1 MYWKNRSAYAF
12 IKTRQGTA
20 EHVWHRFQSWDNI
33 IGAWVVTGEYD
44 VIAWFDAKDWDTIH
58 DCIATIKQWDEVE
71 NTKTHMVHNGYK
83 NQNWWWNKPTGAWV
97 MFKENTLDET
107 SQYVPKW
114 DWITSGASI
123 PGDWDYMAWIQA
135 DNWDELWHHLMET
148 KQSNYKTTAVLPL
161 KTYWNTAWEQ
171 NWWDDYNSYT
181 EQQQQS
187 QYTQDQ
193 HQYGQ
198 EKNKYTPG
206 QTQYSQHQY

>member
-1 MYWKNRSAYAF
+1 MYWKDRSAYAF

-20 EHVWHRFQSWDNI
+20 EYVWQRFQSWENI

-97 MFKENTLDET
+97 MFKENKLDET

-148 KQSNYKTTAVLPL
+148 KQTSLKTTAVLPL
-161 KTYWNTAWEQ
+161 KTYWNKTWEQ
-171 NWWDDYNSYT
+171 NWWDEYNTYSD
-181 EQQQQS
+181 QQQD

-193 HQYGQ
+193 GQYGQ
-198 EKNKYTPG
+198 ERNQYTREK
-206 QTQYSQHQY
+206 TQYSQHQY

>member
-1 MYWKNRSAYAF
+1 MYWKDRSAYAF

-20 EHVWHRFQSWDNI
+20 EYVWQRFQSWENI

-71 NTKTHMVHNGYK
+71 NTNTHMVHNGYK

-97 MFKENTLDET
+97 MFKENKLDET

-114 DWITSGASI
+114 DWVTSGASI

-148 KQSNYKTTAVLPL
+148 KQTNLKTTAVLPL
-161 KTYWNTAWEQ
+161 KTYWNKNWEQ
-171 NWWDDYNSYT
+171 NWWDEYNTYSD
-181 EQQQQS
+181 QQQD

-193 HQYGQ
+193 GQYGQ
-198 EKNKYTPG
+198 QHNQFNQEK
-206 QTQYSQHQY
+206 TQYSQHQY